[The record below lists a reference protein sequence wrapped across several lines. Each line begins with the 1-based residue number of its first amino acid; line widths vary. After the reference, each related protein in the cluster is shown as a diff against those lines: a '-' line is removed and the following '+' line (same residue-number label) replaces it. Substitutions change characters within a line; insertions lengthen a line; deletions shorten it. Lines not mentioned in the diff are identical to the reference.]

1 MTRSLPRTAT
11 KARPVKAADRK
22 GVAGTA
28 VRPNPVPE
36 QTIAADDP
44 AWDLPD
50 FATMMSNAREASNF
64 LKAVAHANRL
74 MLLCILARREHSV
87 TELEELLSE
96 RQTTVSQQLAR
107 LRLDDLVT
115 TRRVGKTVYY
125 RLADDDLIKFIRLI
139 HEMFHKPAGPAGK

>member
-1 MTRSLPRTAT
+1 MS
-11 KARPVKAADRK
+11 RPVTRIAAGPAAEKVGARKPVTIKAAGSK
-22 GVAGTA
+22 LAVAEA
-28 VRPNPVPE
+28 P
-36 QTIAADDP
+36 AAP
-44 AWDLPD
+44 AGDDLPD
-50 FATMMSNAREASNF
+50 LVTMMSNAREASNF

-139 HEMFHKPAGPAGK
+139 HEMFHKPAGQVGK

>member
-1 MTRSLPRTAT
+1 MTRSLTRVAA
-11 KARPVKAADRK
+11 KSRPVKPVGRKTVVMKAAAP
-22 GVAGTA
+22 GSA
-28 VRPNPVPE
+28 PE
-36 QTIAADDP
+36 KTIIVDDP
-44 AWDLPD
+44 AGGLPD
-50 FATMMSNAREASNF
+50 LATMMRNAREASNF

-87 TELEELLSE
+87 TQLEELLSE

-115 TRRVGKTVYY
+115 TRREGKTVYY

-139 HEMFHKPAGPAGK
+139 QEMFHKPAGQDAK